1 MTKLIDPNFDPL
13 LDLEI
18 LKQRI
23 IDLEANF
30 ARLVDAHNN
39 QSDLV
44 RQIAQQNT
52 ELLTQMALQ
61 RQYLETFLTAPK

>member
-1 MTKLIDPNFDPL
+1 MFNDEFDPL
-13 LDLEI
+13 RDLEI
-18 LKQRI
+18 LKQRLAQ
-23 IDLEANF
+23 LEANF

-52 ELLTQMALQ
+52 ELLEFMAMQ
-61 RQYLETFLTAPK
+61 KHMAEIFQQASK

>member
-1 MTKLIDPNFDPL
+1 MINPDFDPL
-13 LDLEI
+13 MDLEI
-18 LKQRI
+18 LKQRLAQ
-23 IDLEANF
+23 LEANF

-52 ELLTQMALQ
+52 ELLEFMAMQ
-61 RQYLETFLTAPK
+61 KHMAEIFQQASK